1 MKQSRT
7 TVFHRARK
15 AVKQERQRRAKR
27 EDSLVRQIMRERGSE
42 SAYEAKMRL
51 IESEL
56 WPIGIARCLSEPI

>member
-1 MKQSRT
+1 MKRRT
-7 TVFHRARK
+7 STVFQRAR
-15 AVKQERQRRAKR
+15 ASVRNERQRRAKR
-27 EDSLVRQIMRERGSE
+27 EDSLVRQIMQERGSE